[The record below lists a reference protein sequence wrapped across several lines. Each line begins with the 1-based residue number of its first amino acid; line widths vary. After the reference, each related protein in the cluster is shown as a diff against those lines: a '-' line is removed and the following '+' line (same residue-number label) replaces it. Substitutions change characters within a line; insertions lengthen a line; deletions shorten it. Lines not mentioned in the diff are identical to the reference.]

1 MKIKNLSWHYNFAKL
16 IKGDFDPN
24 VHNYNK
30 NMIDTRL
37 SHAWEGR
44 IFVQKRKSEPGV
56 DAIIKQNS
64 ISWAFDFF
72 NKRIFK

>member
-1 MKIKNLSWHYNFAKL
+1 MSLRLVVRKASFQKL

-30 NMIDTRL
+30 NFMDTRL

-44 IFVQKRKSEPGV
+44 IFVPKRV
-56 DAIIKQNS
+56 A
-64 ISWAFDFF
+64 
-72 NKRIFK
+72 